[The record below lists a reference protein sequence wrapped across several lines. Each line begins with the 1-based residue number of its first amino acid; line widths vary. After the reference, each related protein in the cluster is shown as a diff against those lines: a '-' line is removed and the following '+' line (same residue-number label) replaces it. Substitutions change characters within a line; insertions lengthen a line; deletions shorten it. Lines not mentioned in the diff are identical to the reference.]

1 MKDTQLFLFGAT
13 YYLQPLW
20 KSTLS
25 AFPPFFLFF
34 FFSLNLHL
42 SRYKDLV
49 GMELPPVSTDRVTYP
64 GNKTDIEDQEQPL
77 EEESQS
83 GDMDPLEDVITSRG
97 LQERAG
103 LQLDQVLKVQ
113 QLNEASDFTVTDLD
127 KNVTTNTCQESTDM
141 STSSKDEMVLCSGQL
156 IYSSNFS
163 FLYLF

>member
-1 MKDTQLFLFGAT
+1 
-13 YYLQPLW
+13 
-20 KSTLS
+20 
-25 AFPPFFLFF
+25 
-34 FFSLNLHL
+34 
-42 SRYKDLV
+42 
-49 GMELPPVSTDRVTYP
+49 MELPPVSTDRVTYP

-127 KNVTTNTCQESTDM
+127 KNVTTNTSQESTDM

>member
-1 MKDTQLFLFGAT
+1 
-13 YYLQPLW
+13 
-20 KSTLS
+20 
-25 AFPPFFLFF
+25 
-34 FFSLNLHL
+34 
-42 SRYKDLV
+42 
-49 GMELPPVSTDRVTYP
+49 MELPPVSTDRVTYP

-127 KNVTTNTCQESTDM
+127 KNVTTNTSQESTDM
-141 STSSKDEMVLCSGQL
+141 NEMVLCSGQL
-156 IYSSNFS
+156 IYSRRRLAWPGWKHCLRKFC
-163 FLYLF
+163 